1 MSEPCSSSKDADDG
15 GGAADVRGVDND
27 ATQQASGATQKNS
40 QAWFKNE
47 KLREAFDNWI
57 HCICIVTFD
66 LELGQVIEAIYPDD
80 VELLEQERTNI
91 CYLAF
96 PDSNSGCMGDTQYH
110 VRVKKSANAKF
121 LKETAAQKEY
131 NKKSPMFLQTDKDY
145 YTGYVYFRQ
154 VKDKNLPRG
163 YFQKSI
169 VIVTRLPFVN
179 LFTEICALVAPE
191 YFDSGETC
199 MERIIKEISRWPAPV
214 PGQIV
219 HLPLLGVLFQT
230 YIPNHAFKTSVP
242 NVAAGESAPSKVAAA
257 RSLLL
262 TSVYDNDMFKHLSS
276 VVAHVHLLWEL
287 VLLSE
292 PIVVMT
298 SSPTT
303 SSDIVHTLTS
313 MIAPLKYCA
322 DHRPYF
328 TIHDSEF
335 KEYTMD
341 SQSPPSVILGVTNP
355 FFAKTLRHWP
365 HIVRVAENGIGE
377 SPKYKSKRS
386 EGLKVLDSKPGLY
399 TQYKPFLNKDKAI
412 LKKLLKG
419 VQLRRPGEVQTALL
433 RQHLTELT
441 ESFMFPL
448 ERYIASLMP
457 LQKTISPFKATPIPQ
472 LFNPDDFLATLNN
485 AGPQLTTGIKGD
497 WVGLYRR
504 FFRSP
509 NFSGWFQSRYVEL
522 TNKLQAIQLERLS
535 QADLRSWVRDK
546 QEVEIVDMILRIR
559 QKLEKS
565 NLDEVPVDSPV
576 QEMIR
581 ERLNEMTLALP
592 DDLRTILN
600 KES

>member
-1 MSEPCSSSKDADDG
+1 MSKPSCSLQDDSRSR
-15 GGAADVRGVDND
+15 DVFRN
-27 ATQQASGATQKNS
+27 AQQ
-40 QAWFKNE
+40 
-47 KLREAFDNWI
+47 RESFDNWV

-66 LELGQVIEAIYPDD
+66 LELGQAIEAIYPED
-80 VELLEQERTNI
+80 VELTEQERSNI

-110 VRVKKSANAKF
+110 VRIRKGVAISKGCN
-121 LKETAAQKEY
+121 ETRELRDY
-131 NKKSPMFLQTDKDY
+131 DRKSPMFLQTDKDY
-145 YTGYVYFRQ
+145 YWGFVYFRQ

-169 VIVTRLPFVN
+169 VLVTRLPFVN
-179 LFTEICALVAPE
+179 LFSEICALIAPE
-191 YFDSGETC
+191 FFDSGPMC
-199 MERIIKEISRWPAPV
+199 MDRVVKEISKWPPPT
-214 PGQIV
+214 PGQV
-219 HLPLLGVLFQT
+219 LHLPLLGVLFQT
-230 YIPNHAFKTSVP
+230 YIPNNAIKTAVP
-242 NVAAGESAPSKVAAA
+242 NVAASECAPAKTAAA
-257 RSLLL
+257 RSLILV
-262 TSVYDNDMFKHLSS
+262 SAYDGDMFKSLSS
-276 VVAHVHLLWEL
+276 IVTHIHLLWEL

-292 PIVVMT
+292 PIVVMA
-298 SSPTT
+298 SSPTIC
-303 SSDIVHTLTS
+303 SDIVHTLTA

-335 KEYTMD
+335 KEYTVD
-341 SQSPPSVILGVTNP
+341 SQSPPAVILGVTNP

-365 HIVRVAENGIGE
+365 HIVRVAENGSVGD

-386 EGLKVLDSKPGLY
+386 EGLKVVDSKPGLY
-399 TQYKPFLNKDKAI
+399 TQYKPFLQKDKGI

-419 VQLRRPGEVQTALL
+419 VQTKRPGEAQTALL
-433 RQHLTELT
+433 RRHLTELT
-441 ESFMFPL
+441 ESFMIPL

-509 NFSGWFQSRYVEL
+509 NFSGWFHARYMEL
-522 TNKLQAIQLERLS
+522 TNKLQAIQLEALS
-535 QADLRSWVRDK
+535 QANLTAWVRDK
-546 QEVEIVDMILRIR
+546 QEVEVVDMILRIR
-559 QKLEKS
+559 QKLEKI
-565 NLDEVPVDSPV
+565 NLDDVPLKYSV
-576 QEMIR
+576 QEMLR
-581 ERLNEMTLALP
+581 ERINEITQTLP
-592 DDLRTILN
+592 DDLRLILN